1 MKILKL
7 LNKKNLSILL
17 IFCFLFLQNANSIE
31 PVDIWNLEK
40 KINQN
45 KVSNIENNDN
55 ESESSS
61 SIFGIQSEKK
71 DEPII
76 TEENTFDSKNLNI
89 VGIYDPADN
98 DLSINMWS
106 NSNGTIILKIIEKI
120 KNTNLSED
128 SEEIL
133 NLALLTNSYFP
144 TKNIMPQEFL
154 KIKSDW
160 LLKKKNY
167 QLIKSYLEKN
177 RNLNNKSE
185 LIEFYVNYY
194 LSKSDLAEAC
204 TIFAK
209 ANPSGYSDY
218 VSKFNIY
225 CLVHLNKNEE
235 AQLNFDLLKE
245 NGFQDNS
252 FEKKF
257 NYLMGYDTNID
268 SKISE
273 ESLLD
278 FHLSHRTNPDF
289 KFEPKIN
296 TSKLIWKYMYSSNL
310 LESIDFIDIEDKNK
324 IFSIEKATHD
334 KNYNEN
340 ELFALYE
347 RFMFN
352 INQLLTVKDAYKLL
366 PNSEARALLFQGIL
380 INPNPSEKIQLIKLL
395 KDLFEKDNIANAFD
409 IKLVEFLKKI
419 DAIDVPSDYTNFYQS
434 HLKINSNKNEKIKFN
449 NKIIHQSKLLN
460 YFNEDLNNKSFEK
473 DLENFL
479 KKIKKN
485 KKYFF
490 SLKDIILL
498 ESLKADGIII
508 PKKYENIYEQKEA
521 IIPYD
526 IQILINNEEIGLA
539 LLRLVE
545 IIGQDRFVDMDPE
558 TLYFIISTLNQL
570 NIDKLRNKII
580 LKVLPLK
587 V

>member
-17 IFCFLFLQNANSIE
+17 IFCFLFFQNANSTE

-45 KVSNIENNDN
+45 NVSNIENNDN

-61 SIFGIQSEKK
+61 SIFGIQSKKK

-76 TEENTFDSKNLNI
+76 TEENSFDSKNLNI

-204 TIFAK
+204 TLFAK

-218 VSKFNIY
+218 VSKFN
-225 CLVHLNKNEE
+225 E
-235 AQLNFDLLKE
+235 
-245 NGFQDNS
+245 
-252 FEKKF
+252 
-257 NYLMGYDTNID
+257 
-268 SKISE
+268 
-273 ESLLD
+273 
-278 FHLSHRTNPDF
+278 
-289 KFEPKIN
+289 
-296 TSKLIWKYMYSSNL
+296 
-310 LESIDFIDIEDKNK
+310 IDF
-324 IFSIEKATHD
+324 S
-334 KNYNEN
+334 
-340 ELFALYE
+340 
-347 RFMFN
+347 
-352 INQLLTVKDAYKLL
+352 
-366 PNSEARALLFQGIL
+366 
-380 INPNPSEKIQLIKLL
+380 
-395 KDLFEKDNIANAFD
+395 KDLVLFHIFMIATFVRGLRD
-409 IKLVEFLKKI
+409 IPLISFLCLLSLV
-419 DAIDVPSDYTNFYQS
+419 
-434 HLKINSNKNEKIKFN
+434 
-449 NKIIHQSKLLN
+449 
-460 YFNEDLNNKSFEK
+460 
-473 DLENFL
+473 
-479 KKIKKN
+479 
-485 KKYFF
+485 
-490 SLKDIILL
+490 
-498 ESLKADGIII
+498 
-508 PKKYENIYEQKEA
+508 
-521 IIPYD
+521 
-526 IQILINNEEIGLA
+526 
-539 LLRLVE
+539 
-545 IIGQDRFVDMDPE
+545 
-558 TLYFIISTLNQL
+558 IISP
-570 NIDKLRNKII
+570 II
-580 LKVLPLK
+580 FADISIQ
-587 V
+587 